1 MSGLS
6 GMDSSSDCSP
16 GSGLVEWLVAPSWRG
31 RWGVGDVANPAQA
44 AVDLAKERNRIAAH
58 AIADAI
64 IRAETA
70 EAALQRTQTERDCM
84 SAALGQEIAGL
95 TAEVARL
102 GMVIEALRH
111 TSTEGNWARVIER
124 DARRKA
130 LEEALSIVQ
139 REKDSGRHP
148 DKLARVIH
156 ELRALA
162 AREVGRG

>member
-1 MSGLS
+1 MNF
-6 GMDSSSDCSP
+6 
-16 GSGLVEWLVAPSWRG
+16 APSRRG

-130 LEEALSIVQ
+130 LEEAVLDL
-139 REKDSGRHP
+139 RE
-148 DKLARVIH
+148 LADDYER
-156 ELRALA
+156 RAKILA
-162 AREVGRG
+162 AQQEVGRG

>member
-1 MSGLS
+1 M
-6 GMDSSSDCSP
+6 
-16 GSGLVEWLVAPSWRG
+16 R
-31 RWGVGDVANPAQA
+31 NPAQA
-44 AVDLAKERNRIAAH
+44 AVDLAHECGRIAAH

-130 LEEALSIVQ
+130 LEEAVQDLRELADDYERRVNILSAQ
-139 REKDSGRHP
+139 Q
-148 DKLARVIH
+148 
-156 ELRALA
+156 
-162 AREVGRG
+162 EVGRG